1 MGQCI
6 YSKHDRNHVTVE
18 DCRAS
23 LDAVTKAATLHFYPS
38 SQLPGQGIFA
48 TRPSVAHPM
57 NLSGLNLLLL
67 GGEANTKLLTSSH
80 NLWSS
85 FFLEGSKAGSM
96 NAKKLILIKIL
107 SRMRSS
113 RQMELIVLAE
123 PLATSSS
130 SWDKQKLL
138 RCVCKK
144 NNNPDLS
151 IAAVLHCIH

>member
-6 YSKHDRNHVTVE
+6 YSKHDRSHVTVE
-18 DCRAS
+18 DRRAS

-57 NLSGLNLLLL
+57 NLSDLNLLLL

-96 NAKKLILIKIL
+96 NAKKTHSHKDSFAHEIFKINGTYRL
-107 SRMRSS
+107 GRAIGDLFLFLGQAKTPAMRK
-113 RQMELIVLAE
+113 I
-123 PLATSSS
+123 
-130 SWDKQKLL
+130 
-138 RCVCKK
+138 